1 MHYSVSFAGQW
12 NFWSNISSMRC
23 SVSSLD
29 ETLRRELKIRRAA
42 AWRTSR
48 CFFWRSNTM
57 SNAWYYFSNKKI
69 LDREIKDVKMSSFS
83 SDYQTLPIYFL
94 APATQA
100 IDFNFLCIFFTNY
113 RWVWEQGFNKALCS
127 MTLCANHFPILSA
140 RTWTNLLGWNR
151 CWLLIFISITPV
163 VFIPTDQI
171 NIR

>member
-1 MHYSVSFAGQW
+1 MQCFITRW
-12 NFWSNISSMRC
+12 NTEKRVEN
-23 SVSSLD
+23 V
-29 ETLRRELKIRRAA
+29 RRAA
-42 AWRTSR
+42 EYSWWTLRYCSIY
-48 CFFWRSNTM
+48 WWNTV

-127 MTLCANHFPILSA
+127 MTLCSFSNFICS
-140 RTWTNLLGWNR
+140 NLDKPLGLEQMLASYIYLHHTSGIHTYRPNQYQIISQWK
-151 CWLLIFISITPV
+151 CIIFLT
-163 VFIPTDQI
+163 QI
-171 NIR
+171 KLH

>member
-1 MHYSVSFAGQW
+1 MQCFITRW
-12 NFWSNISSMRC
+12 NTEKRVEN
-23 SVSSLD
+23 V
-29 ETLRRELKIRRAA
+29 RRAA
-42 AWRTSR
+42 EYSWWTLRY
-48 CFFWRSNTM
+48 CFIYWWNTV

-83 SDYQTLPIYFL
+83 SDYQTLPIYFR

>member
-1 MHYSVSFAGQW
+1 MKHWEESWKCTTCSGVFLM
-12 NFWSNISSMRC
+12 NFEVLFHLLMKHCVKCLI
-23 SVSSLD
+23 L
-29 ETLRRELKIRRAA
+29 LLKQ
-42 AWRTSR
+42 
-48 CFFWRSNTM
+48 
-57 SNAWYYFSNKKI
+57 KI
-69 LDREIKDVKMSSFS
+69 LDREIKDVEMSSFS

>member
-1 MHYSVSFAGQW
+1 MKHWEESWKCTTCSGVFLMNFEVLFHLLMKHY
-12 NFWSNISSMRC
+12 
-23 SVSSLD
+23 
-29 ETLRRELKIRRAA
+29 
-42 AWRTSR
+42 
-48 CFFWRSNTM
+48 M

-140 RTWTNLLGWNR
+140 QTWTNLLGWNR

>member
-1 MHYSVSFAGQW
+1 MKHWEESWKCTTCSGVFLMNFEVLFHLLMKHY
-12 NFWSNISSMRC
+12 
-23 SVSSLD
+23 
-29 ETLRRELKIRRAA
+29 
-42 AWRTSR
+42 
-48 CFFWRSNTM
+48 M

>member
-1 MHYSVSFAGQW
+1 MKHWEESWKCTTCSGVFLMNFEVLFHLLMKHY
-12 NFWSNISSMRC
+12 
-23 SVSSLD
+23 
-29 ETLRRELKIRRAA
+29 
-42 AWRTSR
+42 
-48 CFFWRSNTM
+48 M

-94 APATQA
+94 APAKQA

-163 VFIPTDQI
+163 VFIPTDQT

>member
-12 NFWSNISSMRC
+12 NSMRC

-29 ETLRRELKIRRAA
+29 ETLRRELKMYDVQ
-42 AWRTSR
+42 
-48 CFFWRSNTM
+48 RSILDELWGTVPSTDETV

-140 RTWTNLLGWNR
+140 QTWTNLLGWNR

-163 VFIPTDQI
+163 VFIPTHQI